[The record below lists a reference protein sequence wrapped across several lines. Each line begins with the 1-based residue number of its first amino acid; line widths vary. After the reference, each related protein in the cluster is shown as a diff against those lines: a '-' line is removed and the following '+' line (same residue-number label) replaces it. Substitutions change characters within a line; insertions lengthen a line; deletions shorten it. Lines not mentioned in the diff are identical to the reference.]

1 MNQLTRVCDLLDF
14 PHYESSIAIH
24 EATSKEKLQNTWMRV
39 NGKVMYVGKFLWDTN
54 EIVTEGK
61 KKILV
66 TDLDVFLPETGLYS
80 DGFSCCYVKKL
91 PKKQWAKSFSY
102 SNYGCSYL
110 YMNGTMNDNDYTDFV
125 GRAQKVPFFLT
136 LDGRLF
142 FAKYTVATVKNNI
155 CEVRNHLYH
164 QEVLDL
170 VQKEK
175 FPWVV
180 Q

>member
-1 MNQLTRVCDLLDF
+1 MNLLTRVCDLLDF
-14 PHYESSIAIH
+14 PYNAVSTAIH
-24 EATSKEKLQNTWMRV
+24 EAASKEKLQNTWMRV

-61 KKILV
+61 KEILV

-91 PKKQWAKSFSY
+91 PTKQWAKSFSY
-102 SNYGCSYL
+102 NNYVCSYL
-110 YMNGTMNDNDYTDFV
+110 FMNGAMDGDYTDFV

-136 LDGRLF
+136 PDGRLF
-142 FAKYTVATVKNNI
+142 FATYTVAKVQDNI
-155 CEVRNHLYH
+155 CKVSNPLFY
-164 QEVLDL
+164 QEVLDF

-175 FPWVV
+175 LPWMV

>member
-1 MNQLTRVCDLLDF
+1 MNLINRVCDLLDF
-14 PHYESSIAIH
+14 PHHEVSTAIH
-24 EATSKEKLQNTWMRV
+24 EAASKEKLQNTWMRV

-54 EIVTEGK
+54 EIVNKDK

-102 SNYGCSYL
+102 NNYGCLYL
-110 YMNGTMNDNDYTDFV
+110 YMNGTMNDDDYTDFV

-136 LDGRLF
+136 PDGRLF
-142 FAKYTVATVKNNI
+142 FAKYTVAKVQDNI
-155 CEVRNHLYH
+155 CEVSNPLFH
-164 QEVLDL
+164 QEVLDF

-175 FPWVV
+175 LPWMV

>member
-1 MNQLTRVCDLLDF
+1 MNLVIRVCDLLDF
-14 PHYESSIAIH
+14 PYHEVSTAIH
-24 EATSKEKLQNTWMRV
+24 EAVSKEKLQNTWMRV

-54 EIVTEGK
+54 EIVTKDKE
-61 KKILV
+61 KILV

-80 DGFSCCYVKKL
+80 DGFSCCYVNKL

-102 SNYGCSYL
+102 NNYSCSYL
-110 YMNGTMNDNDYTDFV
+110 YMNSTMNDDDYTDFV

-136 LDGRLF
+136 LYGQLY
-142 FAKYTVATVKNNI
+142 FAKYTVAKVKNNI
-155 CEVRNHLYH
+155 CEVSNPLFH
-164 QEVLDL
+164 QEVLDF

-175 FPWVV
+175 LPWMV